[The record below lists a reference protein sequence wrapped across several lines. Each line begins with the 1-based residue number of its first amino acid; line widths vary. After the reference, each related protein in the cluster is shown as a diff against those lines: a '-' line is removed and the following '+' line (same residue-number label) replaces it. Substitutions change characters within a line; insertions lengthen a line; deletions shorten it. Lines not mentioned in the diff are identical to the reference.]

1 MRLGV
6 ISPPIEERRRLRRGA
21 RRLLQAA
28 LVMLCVAAGC
38 RLDESQRIG
47 CAKPDDC
54 VDGYVCVVDHC
65 VFGTPAV
72 DWTSALTAV
81 YRFEQAPPHLGVDSS
96 GHGYDLVGSGD
107 FPPVQAHDHEEGN
120 TSAELRTGTS
130 YFASTDQNP
139 LPPVKQAGLTVGGW
153 FLIPDDP
160 MGWGFLISRKRP
172 EDPTG
177 NGDLVL
183 QNPSPGS
190 LVCIADLP
198 VHAGMVR
205 ADAAPTSSWF
215 HLVCRFDQDTGAIFV
230 DGSQLP
236 ATNTLGDGPPAE
248 RPSPMTF
255 GCNNDNCYVGKLDEL
270 FYQDGPLSELQ
281 IRRIWACGVDGTL
294 CVCRRDDPTNYAECG
309 RANATGCDPL
319 QLGECNAG
327 AP

>member
-6 ISPPIEERRRLRRGA
+6 IGPPAEERRRLRGA
-21 RRLLQAA
+21 RRLAQRA
-28 LVMLCVAAGC
+28 LLMLCVAAGC
-38 RLDESQRIG
+38 RLDESRRIG

-54 VDGYVCVVDHC
+54 IDGYVCVVDHC
-65 VFGTPAV
+65 IFGTPAV

-81 YRFEQAPPHLGVDSS
+81 YKFEQAPPNLGADSS

-107 FPPVQAHDHEEGN
+107 FAPVQSHDHEEGN
-120 TSAELRTGTS
+120 TSAELRTGKS

-160 MGWGFLISRKRP
+160 MGYFLINRAAAGVP
-172 EDPTG
+172 MA
-177 NGDLVL
+177 NGDLAL
-183 QNPSPGS
+183 QIPSAGS
-190 LVCIADLP
+190 LVCTGNLP
-198 VHAGMVR
+198 LHAGMAR
-205 ADAAPTSSWF
+205 ANFTQTSSWF

-230 DGSQLP
+230 NGTQLP
-236 ATNTLGDGPPAE
+236 ASNMPSPGPPAE
-248 RPSPMTF
+248 RPSTMTF
-255 GCNNDNCYVGKLDEL
+255 GCSMDNCYVGKLDEL
-270 FYQDGPLSELQ
+270 FYQDGAMGELQ
-281 IRRIWACGVDGTL
+281 IRRIWACGVDGKL
-294 CVCRRDDPTNYAECG
+294 CACRRDDPTNYADCG